1 MDYDIS
7 VNRENTTSIPRERT
21 SNASLVK
28 RIKILV
34 HDFVLYYLYPMTIC
48 LAYVLLI
55 YIYMY
60 IYMYITQDKTKG
72 ILE

>member
-1 MDYDIS
+1 METAAADRSMRTAIGQCYVWSMDYNIS

-34 HDFVLYYLYPMTIC
+34 HDLGVYGN
-48 LAYVLLI
+48 LI
-55 YIYMY
+55 
-60 IYMYITQDKTKG
+60 KHNS
-72 ILE
+72 